1 MAKISKKV
9 VEFKEASA
17 LGRIEL
23 CGDRDFLKIG
33 LLNNNLNS
41 NTHMNPIP
49 TEEFELI

>member
-1 MAKISKKV
+1 MAKKKV

-33 LLNNNLNS
+33 LLINLNS